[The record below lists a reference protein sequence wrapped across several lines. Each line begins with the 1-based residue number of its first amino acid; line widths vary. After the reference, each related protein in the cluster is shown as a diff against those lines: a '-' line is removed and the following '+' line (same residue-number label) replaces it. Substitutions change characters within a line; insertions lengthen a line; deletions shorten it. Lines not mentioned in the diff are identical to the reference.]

1 MQKFH
6 QKCIYLN
13 FSHHL
18 LQDEIEFNIPTPIQ
32 RLEILKYCLKDLN
45 LEKNLSLKEINN
57 RCHGYVAADISTLCR
72 LALEQCDI
80 RSIQQTG
87 SFLSLN
93 ILYIQDFKLWYDLKN
108 IFYIIGEPGNLLIS
122 NEDIQKGF
130 KEIRISSLQEKAS
143 VQKVESVKWSD
154 IGGLEEAK
162 AIIF

>member
-1 MQKFH
+1 M
-6 QKCIYLN
+6 
-13 FSHHL
+13 
-18 LQDEIEFNIPTPIQ
+18 IE
-32 RLEILKYCLKDLN
+32 K
-45 LEKNLSLKEINN
+45 
-57 RCHGYVAADISTLCR
+57 
-72 LALEQCDI
+72 
-80 RSIQQTG
+80 
-87 SFLSLN
+87 
-93 ILYIQDFKLWYDLKN
+93 